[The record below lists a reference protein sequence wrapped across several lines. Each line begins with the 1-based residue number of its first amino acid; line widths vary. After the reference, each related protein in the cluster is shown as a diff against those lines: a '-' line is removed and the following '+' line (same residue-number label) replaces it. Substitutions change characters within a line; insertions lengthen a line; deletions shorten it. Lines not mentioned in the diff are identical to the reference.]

1 MRSSLFLSFLSFFTW
16 IFEFCLFIF
25 FILPVVAPRK
35 ASHKR
40 SGCSKNTKMATRAER
55 EKLALIE
62 EKRLEKEEKKRQL
75 QAKRAARDARKA
87 EKMETSTMNSSHVG
101 ESLENADGGDG
112 ESKGDDGEEILSQKE
127 LEEFTSSQ
135 TTVQWSKEEELRLV
149 ETFWKTFEDDE
160 EFETAKERWE
170 AVASRIQ
177 SNRTALQCVE
187 KYRELCHR
195 IKKGRELY
203 LLQQAKSKAS
213 GNVIK
218 RGQAKHRSHLQQKR
232 ELEEKARIKKKEKE
246 EQLKRER
253 IAANGGRL
261 SAEDLGFFIRSGPD
275 AERRVNANMD
285 ICITNVQLYGG
296 TQELISDG
304 TLKLVNGT
312 KYGLVGRN
320 GAGKST
326 LLRAVAEGIIPVPS
340 HLQVIHVEQEA
351 SPDARS
357 ALQTVLDTDK
367 ERTYLLNLEKKMLDE
382 ELDTV
387 DGIDLNE
394 VYERLDEISSDDA
407 EARAGG
413 ILGGLGFDA
422 AEQQKATQEF
432 SGGWRMRIALAAALF
447 MKPDLLLLDEPTNH
461 LDVHALTWLEEFL
474 RRWEKTVVI
483 VSHDR
488 GFLNE
493 CTTATAF
500 LHHKKLRY
508 YGGSYDT
515 FLKVRADNR
524 ANEESTAKTQANRTK
539 HLKKFIQRFGQ
550 GHAKMVKQAQC
561 RMKMLARL
569 QEERVEVDT
578 DDPYLRINFP
588 SASRLPPPLV
598 SVMGVSFGYEG
609 YDTLYENLDFGL
621 DMDSRVAIVGPN
633 GAGKSTFLKL
643 VEGEILPT
651 KGWINRNTRLRLARF
666 SQHHLENMDAENDC
680 VNHMKRLDE
689 EMPLEEARAY
699 LGRFGLSGELAT
711 KPIKFLSGGQK
722 SRLAFAELAWKQPH
736 ILLLDEPTNHL
747 DLETIES
754 LAMALNNFE
763 GGVVLVSHDER
774 LISLVV
780 DEIWC
785 VTKGDMKCNPP
796 KPGHVKV
803 FNGSFDEYKAKLRR
817 EFEGGS
823 LLTAK
828 KKAEAKEKKNVEQQ
842 QTKKEEKVKKP
853 VGTLVKDNTFLRD
866 SATSDPL
873 GTPAA
878 SSEEAKKAV
887 ACTGGY
893 VPPHLRNK
901 EDQEKIDSAFDD

>member
-1 MRSSLFLSFLSFFTW
+1 MS
-16 IFEFCLFIF
+16 
-25 FILPVVAPRK
+25 
-35 ASHKR
+35 
-40 SGCSKNTKMATRAER
+40 TRAER
-55 EKLALIE
+55 EKIAIQE
-62 EKRLEKEEKKRQL
+62 EKRSEKEQKKQL
-75 QAKRAARDARKA
+75 LQQKRAERDRRRF
-87 EKMETSTMNSSHVG
+87 ERSQDLFETSTCASSEAVQIDHECSDDRNREDEDDDDDAFDDEDILSLAEKG
-101 ESLENADGGDG
+101 EDHERWSEQSEILLIELFWETRQRECKDRAKHKGLIFRARNEEADD
-112 ESKGDDGEEILSQKE
+112 SDDDGERNKNKKFWESIVEADRGQE
-127 LEEFTSSQ
+127 LI
-135 TTVQWSKEEELRLV
+135 
-149 ETFWKTFEDDE
+149 KT
-160 EFETAKERWE
+160 KY
-170 AVASRIQ
+170 
-177 SNRTALQCVE
+177 TALECVR
-187 KYRELCHR
+187 KYREIVLRCKR
-195 IKKGRELY
+195 GKELFLLRE
-203 LLQQAKSKAS
+203 AKRKAKA
-213 GNVIK
+213 NVVK
-218 RGQAKHRSHLQQKR
+218 RGQAKNRTHLQQKK
-232 ELEEKARIKKKEKE
+232 ELEEKALKKKREKE
-246 EQLKRER
+246 EQMKRER
-253 IAANGGRL
+253 IEANGGRL
-261 SAEDLGFFIRSGPD
+261 SAEDLGFFIRSGPT
-275 AERRVNANMD
+275 AERRVNSNMD
-285 ICITNVQLYGG
+285 ISITNIQLYGG

-320 GAGKST
+320 GCGKST
-326 LLRAVAEGIIPVPS
+326 LLRAIAEGMIPIPS
-340 HLQVIHVEQEA
+340 HLHVIHVEQEA
-351 SPDARS
+351 SPDTRS

-367 ERTYLLNLEKKMLDE
+367 ERAYLLDLETKMLDQN
-382 ELDTV
+382 LDII

-407 EARAGG
+407 EARAGS

-422 AEQQKATQEF
+422 ADQQKATQDF

-447 MKPDLLLLDEPTNH
+447 MQPDLLLLDEPTNH

-500 LHHKKLRY
+500 LHHQKLRY

-524 ANEESTAKTQANRTK
+524 ANEESTSKTQENREK
-539 HLKKFIQRFGQ
+539 HLKQFIQRFGQ

-598 SVMGVSFGYEG
+598 SVMGVSFGYDG
-609 YDTLYENLDFGL
+609 YETLYENLDFGL

-643 VEGEILPT
+643 VEGDILPT

-666 SQHHLENMDAENDC
+666 SQHHLETMDAENDS
-680 VNHMKRLDE
+680 VNHMKRLDS

-785 VTKGDMKCNPP
+785 VTKGDMTCNPP

-803 FNGSFDEYKAKLRR
+803 FQGTFEEYKAKLRKK
-817 EFEGGS
+817 FDGGS

-828 KKAEAKEKKNVEQQ
+828 KKQEAKERKEAAAKNNSIA
-842 QTKKEEKVKKP
+842 EEALVAPSNRPP
-853 VGTLVKDNTFLRD
+853 VGTLVKDTTFVQHPETPSMMTE
-866 SATSDPL
+866 SAT
-873 GTPAA
+873 TF
-878 SSEEAKKAV
+878 KKPDV
-887 ACTGGY
+887 VVESNVGEY
-893 VPPHLRNK
+893 IPPHLRK
-901 EDQEKIDSAFDD
+901 REDQDKIDSAFDD

>member
-1 MRSSLFLSFLSFFTW
+1 
-16 IFEFCLFIF
+16 
-25 FILPVVAPRK
+25 
-35 ASHKR
+35 
-40 SGCSKNTKMATRAER
+40 MATRAER
-55 EKLALIE
+55 EKLALLE
-62 EKRLEKEEKKRQL
+62 EKRLEKEEKKRLL
-75 QAKRAARDARKA
+75 QEKRAARDARKA

-101 ESLENADGGDG
+101 DSVENADGDANDNR
-112 ESKGDDGEEILSQKE
+112 EDEQDILNEEELKEVSSSSPSSSSSWHHQK
-127 LEEFTSSQ
+127 
-135 TTVQWSKEEELRLV
+135 WSKEEELRLV
-149 ETFWKTFEDDE
+149 ESFFETAED
-160 EFETAKERWE
+160 EFETAKARWE
-170 AVASRIQ
+170 AIASRMAR
-177 SNRTALQCVE
+177 SSSEYSALQCVE
-187 KYRELCHR
+187 KYRELCAR

-203 LLQQAKSKAS
+203 LMQQAKRKAS
-213 GNVIK
+213 SDVIK
-218 RGQAKHRSHLQQKR
+218 RGQAKNRSHLQQKR

-246 EQLKRER
+246 EQLRRER

-326 LLRAVAEGIIPVPS
+326 LLRAISEGTIPIPS
-340 HLQVIHVEQEA
+340 HLHVIHVEQEA

-367 ERTYLLNLEKKMLDE
+367 ERTYLLKLEQKMLDE

-422 AEQQKATQEF
+422 AEQQKATQDF
-432 SGGWRMRIALAAALF
+432 SGGWRMRIALASALF

-524 ANEESTAKTQANRTK
+524 ANEESTAKTQANRAN

-609 YDTLYENLDFGL
+609 YDTLYEDLDFGL

-666 SQHHLENMDAENDC
+666 SQHHLETMDAENDS
-680 VNHMKRLDE
+680 VNHMKRLDD

-722 SRLAFAELAWKQPH
+722 SRLAFAELAWRQPH

-803 FNGSFDEYKAKLRR
+803 FNGSFEEYKAKLRR

-828 KKAEAKEKKNVEQQ
+828 KKAEAKEKKKNAANEQVQ
-842 QTKKEEKVKKP
+842 KEEEKVKKP
-853 VGTLVKDNTFLRD
+853 VGTLVKDTTFSMD
-866 SATSDPL
+866 SSTTNPE
-873 GTPAA
+873 A
-878 SSEEAKKAV
+878 SSEEAKKPVV
-887 ACTGGY
+887 ASTGGY

-901 EDQEKIDSAFDD
+901 EDQAKIDSAFDD